1 MGELLKMSGNMV
13 QRDSQ
18 AKEILDRLS
27 LLNPLPTYAPD
38 ETILIQEILEGRAV
52 TTGRLAMLEE
62 IESKYTKEKRA

>member
-18 AKEILDRLS
+18 ARAILDRLS
-27 LLNPLPTYAPD
+27 MLNPLPAYAPD
-38 ETILIQEILEGRAV
+38 ETVLIQEILEGRAV

-62 IESKYTKEKRA
+62 IESKYATERK